1 MWRDSESD
9 QDFLNFTELADQ
21 IANLATN
28 PRLLPVSI
36 GVFGTWGTGKSTV
49 LALAE
54 KRLRESDC
62 APIII
67 KFDAWLYQGF
77 DDSKAALMEVVAE
90 SLLDETKSNQ
100 SLWDKAKNFA
110 GRVNYFRALGMAAD
124 FGIGMAF
131 GVPPGLLTKAGG
143 AIGSL
148 IAGGGGADEAGA
160 LNDARRGIATTWSE
174 LVGPKKERTPPK
186 EIAAFREEFEEIIA
200 ELKRPLVLFIDN
212 LDRCLP
218 DVAIGTLEAIRL
230 FLFIKGTAFVIAAD
244 EDMVRHSVS
253 KHFGDITSRHVN
265 DYLDKVIQVPMRVPQ
280 VGAEDVRAYMYSLFV
295 GVHAPTKLADVQK
308 YLLDALQN
316 SWSGKS
322 FDKDAV
328 NELAEKPA
336 DLLDTLAVC
345 DRLAPILATAPTING
360 NPRIIKRLLNAIT
373 LRQSLSADRKMNV
386 SLATLAKLAVFE
398 RSTDSRASQKLY
410 QLVME
415 EDANAATAQMT
426 SDENLKGKR
435 PELPSEW
442 KSHEAFINKWRDM
455 KPHFDDAKALRPA
468 LFLSRDVM
476 APSYARS
483 GLSEAAQEAIEGLIV
498 TKSVNSPAAIKTVK
512 ALGIVDKRL
521 VMVEL
526 VAHLRKQDWAKSPP
540 GVHGAIILAKASPEA
555 EEDLKA
561 FLATLHLQ
569 KMYSATK
576 FLLEKYELIAGAK

>member
-21 IANLATN
+21 IATLATN
-28 PRLLPVSI
+28 PALLPVSI

-49 LALAE
+49 LALTE
-54 KRLRESDC
+54 KRLGQVKPE
-62 APIII
+62 PIII

-77 DDSKAALMEVVAE
+77 DDSKAALMEVVALR
-90 SLLDETKSNQ
+90 LLAEAKADENLLNKVKS
-100 SLWDKAKNFA
+100 FA

-131 GVPPGLLTKAGG
+131 GVPPGLLTKAGS

-148 IAGGGGADEAGA
+148 VAGRGTSADAEALKEVRKGAES
-160 LNDARRGIATTWSE
+160 TWSE
-174 LVGPKKERTPPK
+174 LVGPKEERTPPQ
-186 EIAAFREEFEEIIA
+186 EIAAFRKEFEEIIA
-200 ELKRPLVLFIDN
+200 ELERPLVLFIDN

-295 GVHAPTKLADVQK
+295 AVHAPAKLPEIQT
-308 YLLDALQN
+308 YLLEALQK
-316 SWSGKS
+316 SWTGTT
-322 FDKDAV
+322 FDKNKV
-328 NELAEKPA
+328 HELAGKPA
-336 DLLDTLAVC
+336 ELLDTLAVC

-373 LRQSLSADRKMNV
+373 LRQALSIQREMNV

-398 RSTDSRASQKLY
+398 RSTDSKAAEKLY
-410 QLVME
+410 NLVME
-415 EDANAATAQMT
+415 DDVDAATALLT
-426 SDENLKGKR
+426 SDDKLNGKR
-435 PELPSEW
+435 PDLPAEW
-442 KSHEAFINKWRDM
+442 KAYDSFVSKWRDM
-455 KPHFDDAKALRPA
+455 EPYFTDAKELRPA

-483 GLSEAAQEAIEGLIV
+483 GLSTAAKEAIEALLTTTSI
-498 TKSVNSPAAIKTVK
+498 NSPAANMAAK
-512 ALGIVDKRL
+512 ALSAGDKRL
-521 VMVEL
+521 VMGEL
-526 VAHLRKQDWAKSPP
+526 VAHLRKEDWIKGPS
-540 GVHGAIILAKASPEA
+540 GVHGAIILAKESNEA
-555 EEDLKA
+555 ESDLKA
-561 FLATLHLQ
+561 FLETIPVSTMH
-569 KMYSATK
+569 KATK
-576 FLLEKYELIAGAK
+576 FALVNAKLIPGKK

>member
-9 QDFLNFTELADQ
+9 QDFLNFTEIADQ
-21 IANLATN
+21 IATLATN
-28 PRLLPVSI
+28 PALLPISV

-54 KRLRESDC
+54 KRLRE
-62 APIII
+62 AKPEPIII

-90 SLLDETKSNQ
+90 RLLEEAKSDKSLF
-100 SLWDKAKNFA
+100 DKAMSFA

-148 IAGGGGADEAGA
+148 IAGGGTAEDADAVKAVGKGAAA
-160 LNDARRGIATTWSE
+160 TWSE

-186 EIAAFREEFEEIIA
+186 EIAAFRNEFEEIIA

-230 FLFIKGTAFVIAAD
+230 FLFIRGTAFVIAAD

-295 GVHAPTKLADVQK
+295 ALHAPTKLAEVQS

-316 SWSGKS
+316 GWSGKT
-322 FDKDAV
+322 FDKDKV
-328 NELAEKPA
+328 NELAGKPA

-373 LRQSLSADRKMNV
+373 LRQTLSGVRGMNV
-386 SLATLAKLAVFE
+386 GLATLAKLAVFE
-398 RSTDSRASQKLY
+398 RSTDSKAAEKLY
-410 QLVME
+410 NLVME
-415 EDANAATAQMT
+415 EDVDAATALLT
-426 SDENLKGKR
+426 SDDKLKGKR
-435 PELPSEW
+435 PDLPPEW
-442 KSHEAFINKWRDM
+442 KNYDAFVTKWRDM
-455 KPHFDDAKALRPA
+455 EPHFSDAKELRPA

-483 GLSEAAQEAIEGLIV
+483 GLSAAAKEAIEALLAVNSV
-498 TKSVNSPAAIKTVK
+498 TSPAAIKVAK
-512 ALGIVDKRL
+512 ALSVGDKRL
-521 VMVEL
+521 VMGEL
-526 VAHLRKQDWAKSPP
+526 IAHLRKEDWIKGPS
-540 GVHGAIILAKASPEA
+540 GIHGAIILSKESAEA
-555 EEDLKA
+555 EDDLKA
-561 FLATLHLQ
+561 FVATIPATTMYKSTLWSLQ
-569 KMYSATK
+569 AAK
-576 FLLEKYELIAGAK
+576 LIEGGK